1 MLWAAIKRK
10 SANLN
15 RRISTF
21 YMFVVVTFGKDNY
34 ATSKGQ

>member
-21 YMFVVVTFGKDNY
+21 YMFLVTFGRI
-34 ATSKGQ
+34 T

>member
-10 SANLN
+10 SANPN

-21 YMFVVVTFGKDNY
+21 YMFLVTFGKDNY